1 MINQFAV
8 SLGSGPPRWRSDSPP
23 EPHSLRSPWY
33 CSQRPTSARH
43 RRRRRRKPF
52 LAENDVAMKK
62 MMNDMA
68 VTPTSDVD
76 ADFVAMMVPH
86 HQARSTWPSRASP

>member
-1 MINQFAV
+1 
-8 SLGSGPPRWRSDSPP
+8 
-23 EPHSLRSPWY
+23 
-33 CSQRPTSARH
+33 
-43 RRRRRRKPF
+43 
-52 LAENDVAMKK
+52 MKK